1 MLQSKEED
9 GTPRMIFIST
19 KGFSIM
25 YTDPRTGEA
34 IESGCK
40 GLGVGICSVS
50 RYLSVCI
57 MSHDT
62 ASKR

>member
-1 MLQSKEED
+1 MFLPVLCLLCLQWAVLQSKEED

-34 IESGCK
+34 IESE
-40 GLGVGICSVS
+40 
-50 RYLSVCI
+50 RR
-57 MSHDT
+57 D
-62 ASKR
+62 